1 MYTSMSNA
9 AVFKHCRVSDAETEL
24 RVRRLRWM
32 QKVVAEPTNHRQ
44 AIAGIFG
51 RCRMDDSEALDKEG
65 RLTAEAN
72 SYAVRWMK
80 DVETRSGIDG
90 GDQLLDEID
99 GRPMHMFRECIAGDL
114 NRMDFREI
122 HARAYSSAIPLQEE
136 DSTDTDTEAYD
147 KIQQCKEMGWE

>member
-1 MYTSMSNA
+1 MRDQEFTQWALFTYCASVAAVHHRKLMKGESVLKKTTLKDKVGTEFVVYTSMSNA

-51 RCRMDDSEALDKEG
+51 RCRMDDSEALDEEG

-72 SYAVRWMK
+72 SYAVRWVQ
-80 DVETRSGIDG
+80 DVET
-90 GDQLLDEID
+90 
-99 GRPMHMFRECIAGDL
+99 IADMQGV
-114 NRMDFREI
+114 NN
-122 HARAYSSAIPLQEE
+122 YSST
-136 DSTDTDTEAYD
+136 S
-147 KIQQCKEMGWE
+147 KRNQCICSNSK